1 MIQNPLPSNATD
13 QSDAVERP
21 IASDLVRILCVA
33 GARPNFMKIKPV
45 LDALESRGVDAIL
58 CHTGQH
64 YDPLMSDVFFSELG
78 IRRPDHHLEVG
89 SGSHAEQTAGVM
101 TAFESLVTAVSPDV
115 VVVVGDVNSTMA
127 AAVVAAKAGVLV
139 AHVEAGLRSRDWS
152 MPEEINRVVTDR
164 VSDYLFA
171 PSADAVDN
179 LVREGYRSD
188 QIHLV
193 GNVMVDTLLANLE
206 RARARPILAD
216 LGLTARKYG
225 LVTLHRP
232 ANVDAPEVLAGIT
245 AALAE
250 VAAECPLL
258 FPVHPRAR
266 DAVEAGGVPDGVR
279 VIDPLGYLDF
289 IALEAEAALVL
300 TDSGGVQEETTVL
313 GVPCLTLR
321 DNTERP
327 ITVDEGTNTVVG
339 TDPKRIVVTARD
351 ALGAAP
357 HGRRPALWDGKAAA
371 RIADVLL
378 ADGRRRRPT
387 ELGDA

>member
-1 MIQNPLPSNATD
+1 M
-13 QSDAVERP
+13 
-21 IASDLVRILCVA
+21 A